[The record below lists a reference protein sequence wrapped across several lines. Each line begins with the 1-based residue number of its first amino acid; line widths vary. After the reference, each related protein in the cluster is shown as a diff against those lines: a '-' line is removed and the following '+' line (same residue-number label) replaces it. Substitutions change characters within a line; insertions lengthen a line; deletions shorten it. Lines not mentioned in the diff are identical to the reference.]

1 MTDLIIAIV
10 FVTIATIALL
20 TNEEKI
26 AKWQEKIFKK

>member
-1 MTDLIIAIV
+1 MADLIIAIV

-26 AKWQEKIFKK
+26 AKWQEKVSKK